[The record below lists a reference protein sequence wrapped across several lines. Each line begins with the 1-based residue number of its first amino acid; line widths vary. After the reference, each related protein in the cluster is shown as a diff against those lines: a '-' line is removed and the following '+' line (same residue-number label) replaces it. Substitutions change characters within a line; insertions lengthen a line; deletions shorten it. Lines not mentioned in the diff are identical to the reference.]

1 MDIRTI
7 NITYLSHEDDS
18 SLSSDD
24 LELLEAARAATSL
37 AYAPYSKFNV
47 GAAARLT
54 DNTLVRGSN
63 QENASFPAGIC
74 AERVLLAALSSLGT
88 QATISTMAISYEGEG
103 LSNNKPLAPCGVCR
117 QAMAEY
123 EERIGGPFR
132 LILSGKKG
140 EVQIFQT
147 ASSLLPLRFSGTEL
161 PDRSPL

>member
-1 MDIRTI
+1 MDKRTI
-7 NITYLSHEDDS
+7 TIDYESHRDDS
-18 SLSSDD
+18 TLSPADRA
-24 LELLEAARAATSL
+24 LLEAARSATVL
-37 AYAPYSKFNV
+37 AYAPYSKFRV

-54 DNTLVRGSN
+54 DQRVIRGSN

-88 QATISTMAISYEGEG
+88 RESISVMAVSYNGEG
-103 LSNNKPLAPCGVCR
+103 LKNDKPLPPCGVCR

-132 LILSGKKG
+132 LILSGLHG
-140 EVQIFQT
+140 EVQVFQT

-161 PDRSPL
+161 PE

>member
-7 NITYLSHEDDS
+7 NITYQTYPDDS
-18 SLSSDD
+18 NLSSEDR
-24 LELLEAARAATSL
+24 ELLKAAKAATSL

-54 DNTLVRGSN
+54 DNTLVKGSN

-74 AERVLLAALSSLGT
+74 AERVLLASLSSLGT
-88 QATISTMAISYEGEG
+88 QETISVMAISYQGEG
-103 LSNNKPLAPCGVCR
+103 LSNDKPLAPCGVCR

-132 LILSGKKG
+132 LILSGMKG

-161 PDRSPL
+161 PN